1 MAESHRQQRV
11 AERIRKILSAELAKS
26 NFSDKVLDKQPITIT
41 HVDPSPDLRHAKVF
55 FTALGGVALVE
66 PVNFSMLIVWVPLD
80 IQLSGVNEGRIAD
93 ELDRS
98 FAARPLHPQF
108 SARQGYFDFAVEFA
122 GLATHCH
129 SSAGTTAAGKGL

>member
-55 FTALGGVALVE
+55 FTALGGVALV
-66 PVNFSMLIVWVPLD
+66 PVKELR
-80 IQLSGVNEGRIAD
+80 GVSQKIRPVT
-93 ELDRS
+93 
-98 FAARPLHPQF
+98 AARSP
-108 SARQGYFDFAVEFA
+108 RGA
-122 GLATHCH
+122 GAWRG
-129 SSAGTTAAGKGL
+129 SRGRSV